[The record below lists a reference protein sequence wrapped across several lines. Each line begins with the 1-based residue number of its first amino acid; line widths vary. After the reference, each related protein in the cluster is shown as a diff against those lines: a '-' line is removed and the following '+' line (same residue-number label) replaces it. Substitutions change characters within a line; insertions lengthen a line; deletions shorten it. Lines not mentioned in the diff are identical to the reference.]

1 MGSLHLQLQQRN
13 DTQCAPANGYIMPAG
28 TKKKPD
34 ISTARREKKS
44 PTAQNAHA
52 GASTLPLFDRYGP
65 AERPDVHIKSA

>member
-1 MGSLHLQLQQRN
+1 
-13 DTQCAPANGYIMPAG
+13 MPAG

-52 GASTLPLFDRYGP
+52 GVLTLPLFDRYGH
-65 AERPDVHIKSA
+65 AERPDVHIKNA